1 MGCAIRKQERI
12 NEDQALLA
20 VQTHFSLEDV
30 KSLTELFRKLSCSIC
45 NDGFISKE
53 EFQLGLFR
61 DNRKHSLFSDRM
73 FNLFDSNKDGLI
85 DVEEFIRTL
94 SIFHPDA
101 SQAEKIAVA
110 FKLYDIWQTG
120 FIGHKEVKELVF
132 GLLYESELILTDD
145 IVEEIIDK
153 TIEEADSK
161 GDGKIDI
168 EEWNNFVA
176 HNPSLL
182 KNMTI
187 PYLKDITVSFP
198 NFVVNTQK
206 NDEIYKDF

>member
-1 MGCAIRKQERI
+1 MM
-12 NEDQALLA
+12 ALLA
-20 VQTHFSLEDV
+20 
-30 KSLTELFRKLSCSIC
+30 
-45 NDGFISKE
+45 GE

-61 DNRKHSLFSDRM
+61 DNRKHSLFSDRVCQLLHSS
-73 FNLFDSNKDGLI
+73 FYY
-85 DVEEFIRTL
+85 
-94 SIFHPDA
+94 
-101 SQAEKIAVA
+101 VA

-120 FIGHKEVKELVF
+120 FIGREEVKELIF

-145 IVEEIIDK
+145 IVEVIINQ
-153 TIEEADSK
+153 TIEESHSK

-168 EEWNNFVA
+168 EEWINFVA

-187 PYLKDITVSFP
+187 SYLKRYHSCISY
-198 NFVVNTQK
+198 FVVNTQK